1 MVGRLLRALAALI
14 VLVAVVVGAPIALWV
29 LGRGLLP
36 AGVPS
41 LAEVWDGLT
50 SRDTGGVFLGLLVV
64 IGFIAWA
71 VFTVCVVLE
80 IAALL
85 TGRRRAWRI
94 PLLRVPQSAATALI
108 SVILTGTVMLGGA
121 STAAAR
127 APAPDL
133 HQSLSAGTASAAS
146 AEVPAVRAPAAAPGP
161 APTPPPAAAAATQ
174 APPAAGPVWTVARY
188 DTFWGIADK
197 TLGDGRRYQEI
208 VELNVGIAQ
217 ADGGA
222 VRDSSTNL
230 EIGWQLRL
238 PADAD
243 APPATP
249 AAPVDAVTVQQGDT
263 LSGIALEQLGD
274 ATRYPEL
281 AALNGI
287 SNADLINPGDVIR
300 ISDPAAIPP
309 AAAAPAPAA
318 EDVGQ
323 NQPPPP
329 PAAGG
334 CRRRQ
339 LKALDRTSHPPR
351 ARRPPSRRSSR

>member
-1 MVGRLLRALAALI
+1 MNMVGRLLRALAALI
-14 VLVAVVVGAPIALWV
+14 VLVAVLVGAPIALWV

-108 SVILTGTVMLGGA
+108 SVILAGTVMLGGA

-133 HQSLSAGTASAAS
+133 HQSLSAGTASAAA
-146 AEVPAVRAPAAAPGP
+146 AEIPAVRAPAAAPVP

-174 APPAAGPVWTVARY
+174 APASGPVWTVARY

-217 ADGGA
+217 ADGSA

-243 APPATP
+243 AP
-249 AAPVDAVTVQQGDT
+249 Q
-263 LSGIALEQLGD
+263 
-274 ATRYPEL
+274 
-281 AALNGI
+281 
-287 SNADLINPGDVIR
+287 
-300 ISDPAAIPP
+300 
-309 AAAAPAPAA
+309 
-318 EDVGQ
+318 
-323 NQPPPP
+323 
-329 PAAGG
+329 
-334 CRRRQ
+334 
-339 LKALDRTSHPPR
+339 
-351 ARRPPSRRSSR
+351 

>member
-1 MVGRLLRALAALI
+1 MNIVGRLLRSLSALI
-14 VLVAVVVGAPIALWV
+14 VLVAVLVGAPIALWV

-41 LAEVWDGLT
+41 LGDVWEGLT

-64 IGFIAWA
+64 IGFMAWA

-94 PLLRVPQSAATALI
+94 PLLRVPQAAATALI
-108 SVILTGTVMLGGA
+108 SVILTGTVILGAA
-121 STAAAR
+121 STAIAQQT
-127 APAPDL
+127 PAVDL
-133 HQSLSAGTASAAS
+133 HQSLSAGTAAAT
-146 AEVPAVRAPAAAPGP
+146 VRAPATTPRQT
-161 APTPPPAAAAATQ
+161 PTPPPAAATQ
-174 APPAAGPVWTVARY
+174 APAAGTAWTVARY

-197 TLGDGRRYQEI
+197 TLGDGRRYPEI

-243 APPATP
+243 APPPAP

-287 SNADLINPGDVIR
+287 SNPDLINPGEVIR
-300 ISDPAAIPP
+300 ILDPAAIPP
-309 AAAAPAPAA
+309 AAAAQAPAA
-318 EDVGQ
+318 ATEDVGQ
-323 NQPPPP
+323 NQPPL
-329 PAAGG
+329 AA
-334 CRRRQ
+334 
-339 LKALDRTSHPPR
+339 A
-351 ARRPPSRRSSR
+351 A